1 VSESQATRM
10 ALPEHPES
18 QAHPTICQRL
28 ADFVARV
35 RYEDLP
41 REVVVKAKA
50 QIVFLIARAFEGAG
64 SPEAQQVR
72 QVLAGCARPD
82 GVHVIADSLRLDA
95 SDAALFNC
103 ALMRGAGGRDDVLW
117 PAGVHAGSVTLPTA
131 LTLAEAKHASGK
143 ALIVSLVVGYEILGK
158 LGTAAD
164 SWATRLPRRP
174 TNVYGPFGSITAAGY
189 LLRLDRIRLANA
201 FGYAANLGIGIPEG
215 GMMDNYYGL
224 INRNGVLAA
233 RLAGAGGMP
242 YTLDTIEGSTG
253 LYRSFFGQVPSGLG
267 RAMDAL
273 GKDWEVMTAEIKRYP
288 GTGQNAPA
296 IYLLLLLANN
306 ERLTPQYVAA
316 IEVVQP
322 HATDSEPRRREVAF
336 QGPFVRAVQAYSSLP
351 YALAVALID
360 GHVAL
365 KRFPDADDMTLLND
379 PQVARL
385 MKKITLRFEAGH
397 ASPRYC
403 RLEVRLTD
411 GRVLRRAVE
420 QSVIK
425 FPREEWGPA
434 LQEFGGRLLPQAQL
448 QKAEAMLLDLEK
460 LTDVSELMTALG
472 TERSVTREN

>member
-1 VSESQATRM
+1 MLESQPIRM

-18 QAHPTICQRL
+18 HAHPSISQRL

-41 REVVVKAKA
+41 REVVVKAKEE
-50 QIVFLIARAFEGAG
+50 IIFLIARAFEGAA
-64 SPEAQQVR
+64 SPEAHQAR
-72 QVLAGCARPD
+72 QVLAACARPD
-82 GVHVIADSLRLDA
+82 GAHVIADSLRLDA

-103 ALMRGAGGRDDVLW
+103 DLMRGAGGRDDVLW

-131 LTLAEAKHASGK
+131 LALAEATHASGK
-143 ALIVSLVVGYEILGK
+143 ALIVSLVVAYEILGK
-158 LGTAAD
+158 LGTVAD

-189 LLRLDRIRLANA
+189 LLRLDRVRLANA

-215 GMMDNYYGL
+215 GMMDHYYGL
-224 INRNGVLAA
+224 VSRNGVLAA

-242 YTLDTIEGSTG
+242 YTVDTIEGDTG
-253 LYRSFFGQVPSGLG
+253 LYCSFFGQVPSGLG
-267 RAMDAL
+267 PAMDAL
-273 GKDWEVMTAEIKRYP
+273 GKNWEVMTAEIKPYP

-296 IYLLLLLANN
+296 IYLLLQLAKS
-306 ERLTPQYVAA
+306 ERLTPLNVAA

-322 HATDSEPRRREVAF
+322 HVTDSEPRKREVAF
-336 QGPFVRAVQAYSSLP
+336 QGPFVRSVQAYSSLP
-351 YALAVALID
+351 YALALALID
-360 GHVAL
+360 GHVGL
-365 KRFPDADDMTLLND
+365 ERFPDADDLKLLND
-379 PQVARL
+379 PAVARL

-403 RLEVRLTD
+403 RLQVRLTD
-411 GRVLRRAVE
+411 GRVLRREVD

-434 LQEFGGRLLPQAQL
+434 LEEFGRRVLPEPQL
-448 QKAEAMLLDLEK
+448 QKAKAMLLDLEK
-460 LTDVSELMTALG
+460 LTDVSELMRTLA
-472 TERSVTREN
+472 TDRSVTREN

>member
-1 VSESQATRM
+1 VGESPATRM
-10 ALPEHPES
+10 ALPEHPGS
-18 QAHPTICQRL
+18 QAHPSICQRL
-28 ADFVARV
+28 ADFVTRV

-41 REVVVKAKA
+41 REVVVKAKEE
-50 QIVFLIARAFEGAG
+50 IVFLIARAFEGAG
-64 SPEAQQVR
+64 SPEAHQVR
-72 QVLAGCARPD
+72 HVLASCARSD

-131 LTLAEAKHASGK
+131 LALAEATHASGET
-143 ALIVSLVVGYEILGK
+143 LIVSLVLAYEILGK
-158 LGTAAD
+158 LGTVAD

-174 TNVYGPFGSITAAGY
+174 TNVYGPFGPITAAAY
-189 LLRLDRIRLANA
+189 LLRLDRVHVANA
-201 FGYAANLGIGIPEG
+201 FGYAANLGIGVPEG

-224 INRNGVLAA
+224 VNRNGILAA

-242 YTLDTIEGSTG
+242 YTLDIIEGSTG
-253 LYRSFFGQVPSGLG
+253 LYRSFFGHVPRSLD
-267 RAMDAL
+267 RAMGAL
-273 GKDWEVMTAEIKRYP
+273 GKDWEVMTAEIKPYP

-296 IYLLLLLANN
+296 IYLLLQLAAS
-306 ERLTPQYVAA
+306 ERLTPQNVVE

-336 QGPFVRAVQAYSSLP
+336 QGPFVRSVQAYSSLP

-360 GHVAL
+360 GHVGL
-365 KRFPDADDMTLLND
+365 SRFPDADDLKLLND
-379 PQVARL
+379 PRVARL
-385 MKKITLRFEAGH
+385 MKRINLRFEAGH

-403 RLEVRLTD
+403 RLRVRLTD
-411 GRVLRRAVE
+411 GRVLRREVE
-420 QSVIK
+420 RSVIK

-434 LQEFGGRLLPQAQL
+434 LQEFGDKVLPRAQL

-460 LTDVSELMTALG
+460 LTDVSELMRTLAVD
-472 TERSVTREN
+472 RSVTQEG